1 MYLSQD
7 TGNQRL
13 WAQEVPAGCSLSVPL
28 TQPAVMSA
36 HGPTRMGSVRTAAH
50 LQEAMTHWSLEVDH
64 QDHWWV
70 QMTNLFQ
77 RAKNGG

>member
-1 MYLSQD
+1 
-7 TGNQRL
+7 
-13 WAQEVPAGCSLSVPL
+13 
-28 TQPAVMSA
+28 
-36 HGPTRMGSVRTAAH
+36 MGSVRKAVG

-64 QDHWWV
+64 QDHRWV